1 MLASGTTFRDP
12 WTVEQCRALRRDDQ
26 VHGTDSGGGLLLLH
40 GLVLSS
46 PDPVHNIATIQWSA
60 TFTGSLRHQ
69 IIYKLSAL
77 KGGGVLETRSKAY
90 KHGRDRM
97 MVHCIDFPH

>member
-1 MLASGTTFRDP
+1 MLGAGVGRNILILWSNAEPSGEMTKFMALTREEGSFFY
-12 WTVEQCRALRRDDQ
+12 TV
-26 VHGTDSGGGLLLLH
+26 
-40 GLVLSS
+40 S

-60 TFTGSLRHQ
+60 PFTGSLRHQ

-97 MVHCIDFPH
+97 MFHCIVFPH